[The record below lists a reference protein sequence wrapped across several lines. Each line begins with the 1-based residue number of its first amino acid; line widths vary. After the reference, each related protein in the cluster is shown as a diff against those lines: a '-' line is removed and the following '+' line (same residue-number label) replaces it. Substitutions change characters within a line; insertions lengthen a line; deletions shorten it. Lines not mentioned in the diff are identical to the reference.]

1 MSAAEA
7 ADAPERDGAGGGEK
21 LPEASFTL
29 LLRSLE
35 LQAHIAFGDI
45 ESPVTGRRDPDPA
58 RAKFQIDMLQVLKD
72 KTAGRLSDAED
83 HLITDLLYLLR
94 TRYVALFRQ
103 S

>member
-1 MSAAEA
+1 MNADEA

-45 ESPVTGRRDPDPA
+45 ESPVTGRRELDPA

-83 HLITDLLYLLR
+83 SFITKLLFELR
-94 TRYVALFRQ
+94 SRYVALVRQ
-103 S
+103 G